1 MLKLLILKRI
11 FFICHVN
18 FSSVSKNVFNFF
30 FVSKFNILWPK
41 CALQRVNLT
50 NYMPVNQINIVST
63 FAVLYTRSGP
73 SCIAGPS
80 SPYRTGR
87 ETTISSGFPTTSQS
101 LVRTKESSQKTSPRS
116 RRWRTQ
122 M

>member
-18 FSSVSKNVFNFF
+18 FSSVSKNVLKFF
-30 FVSKFNILWPK
+30 FFIKFIKLPQY
-41 CALQRVNLT
+41 ALQRVNLT
-50 NYMPVNQINIVST
+50 YYMPVSQINIVSS

-87 ETTISSGFPTTSQS
+87 ETTISSGFPMMSQS
-101 LVRTKESSQKTSPRS
+101 LVRTKESSRKTSPRS